1 MTSKSRLL
9 SSVVNKP
16 ESLIGAS
23 LSQPN
28 EVNLQALET
37 AATQYTDVTTL
48 PASGYIG
55 EQAFVASTNRLY
67 IWTGTGWFNIAL
79 VNTDPTISSAGDAN
93 YTMSYGTPITVDV
106 DASDP
111 EGLGLSYSYYT
122 SDSIGSIA
130 TISQDSSQFTIT
142 PSSDYSVEGSF
153 GLVFRA
159 SDGPN
164 IASSSSSTFTLTNQ
178 SPSLSGN
185 SSSYVLATDGST
197 PTVITLTSVDPEGQ
211 PITYAAT
218 GDSGFNAIATVSND
232 SSVFTII
239 PKSADSAVSGTGT
252 LTFTASDGV
261 KSTNGT
267 SSFSVSFTTIIA
279 NSNYTTLLATAVDTS
294 DNNNITDASSN
305 NHSITVT
312 GDAHAGTFSP
322 YRSGGYSTYF
332 DGTTNTYLN
341 VSSSS
346 GGVAIGSGDFTIS
359 FWVYCNDAT
368 SNENYLLDYR
378 PYNFNTGNHP
388 VIYIQSDTTF
398 RYKIAGT
405 DVIVGNTAIST
416 KQWAYFCVARDNG
429 TTKMYVNGTLQTDT
443 YSGTENLTNGSNRP
457 VIGTGAYNISPMF
470 DGYISDLRVVTFL
483 DTTAYSVPTERVSA
497 VTNTS
502 LLTCHLPY
510 IADGSSSGHTIT
522 VNGNVSTKPFSPYD
536 YEEYSAT
543 DHGGSVYFVG
553 GAHFSS
559 QYLSLS
565 GPSMPSGDFT
575 LSTWAYLTS
584 NGSDT
589 TLIDFNGNSGG
600 FRIMYMNGTN
610 GYHFRFYVGGG
621 SVYLYDQSIAHTLNQ
636 WNYIVVV
643 RDSGTFK
650 LYVNNKLIGTSTA
663 NPTFSS
669 SNNVRIGQMISG
681 YGTVEGY
688 LSDIRY
694 NPTTAITDFTP
705 PTAPLSSS
713 GAELHIKGT
722 DASII
727 DKSQSANLK
736 LEGSVDN
743 GWGLDKFITSQQ
755 AVKFNGSTQ
764 YLTVAGSSDFDFGSN
779 DFTVEA
785 WVYTD
790 SSDEQVIT
798 SGRPS
803 GSSWIFLN
811 KTASNTIR
819 ILISTNGSSWAVN
832 STSTETM
839 TLSRWNHISVSR
851 DGSTINMYLNGRL
864 IISTSISGSIHY
876 NTSEEISIGSGQ
888 NDSADRTW
896 NGYISDFRIINGTA
910 VVPPVNGPNEA
921 LTEVTNTKLLTCRP
935 SGASITDLSTT
946 GTTHT
951 IVSVGS
957 TAAAY
962 ANPFGKAM
970 HFDSVDDLI
979 NLNGVLDLSQA
990 CTWEAW
996 IYFDNHSTASGF
1008 MHMFQSASY
1017 SSTDPPFGIR
1027 FKTTGGMKIN
1037 FVLYTTSGNHEV
1049 QSPNAISLDTWYH
1062 LAFSRTSSGVYN
1074 VYIDGTRYS
1083 TFTESATYQSAGD
1096 VMVIGNSGTGSTA
1109 ARYLDG
1115 YMQDIRI
1122 TQGLA
1127 RYTAADESANIPTA
1141 PLEG

>member
-1 MTSKSRLL
+1 MPSKSRLL
-9 SSVVNKP
+9 SSVVNKS

-48 PASGYIG
+48 PASGYVG

-79 VNTDPTISSAGDAN
+79 VNTDPTISSAGAAN
-93 YTMSYGTPITVDV
+93 YTMSYGTPITVNV

-130 TISQDSSQFTIT
+130 TITNDSSQFTIT

-178 SPSLSGN
+178 APSLSGN
-185 SSSYVLATDGST
+185 SSSYVLAKDGST

-211 PITYAAT
+211 PITYTAT

-239 PKSADSAVSGTGT
+239 PKSEDSAVSGTGS

-261 KSTNGT
+261 KSTNAT
-267 SSFSVSFTTIIA
+267 SSFTLNFISIIE
-279 NSNYTTLLATAVDTS
+279 NSNYTTLLATATGTS
-294 DNNNITDASSN
+294 DNNNITDASTN
-305 NHSITVT
+305 NHSITVN

-332 DGTTNTYLN
+332 DG
-341 VSSSS
+341 
-346 GGVAIGSGDFTIS
+346 SGDYLT
-359 FWVYCNDAT
+359 AT
-368 SNENYLLDYR
+368 
-378 PYNFNTGNHP
+378 
-388 VIYIQSDTTF
+388 
-398 RYKIAGT
+398 GT
-405 DVIVGNTAIST
+405 A
-416 KQWAYFCVARDNG
+416 
-429 TTKMYVNGTLQTDT
+429 
-443 YSGTENLTNGSNRP
+443 
-457 VIGTGAYNISPMF
+457 IGTGNFTLEAWIYTASFSNYRTIFTNRGSSNSTGNFVLGVDSAAQVYLYSNNFLITSSSTLSANTWHHVALVRNGTGSGSTVLYIDGSSVGSADVSNNFSDTAYDIGGDTVDSYHWN
-470 DGYISDLRVVTFL
+470 GYISDLRVNIGTAVYTSTF
-483 DTTAYSVPTERVSA
+483 TPPTERLTA
-497 VTNTS
+497 ITNTS

-510 IADGSSSGHTIT
+510 IADGSTNNHSIT
-522 VNGNVSTKPFSPYD
+522 VNGDVSTKPFSPYD
-536 YEEYSAT
+536 YNEYSAA
-543 DHGGSVYFVG
+543 DHGGSAYFVG
-553 GAHFSS
+553 GADYSS

-584 NGSDT
+584 AEDGI

-600 FRIMYMNGTN
+600 FRIVYMSHYGTPQN
-610 GYHFRFYVGGG
+610 NAGYHFRFYTAGGT
-621 SVYLYDQSIAHTLNQ
+621 VYLYDHNINHHLNQ

-650 LYVNNKLIGTSTA
+650 LYVNNKLINTSTA

-669 SNNVRIGQMISG
+669 STNVRIGQTFGGSG
-681 YGTVEGY
+681 TLEGY
-688 LSDIRY
+688 LSDIIY

-705 PTAPLSSS
+705 PTAPLSST

-727 DKSQSANLK
+727 DKSQGANLK
-736 LEGSVDN
+736 LVGNVDN

-755 AVKFNGSTQ
+755 AVEFNGSNQ
-764 YLTVAGSSDFDFGSN
+764 YLTVAGSSDFDFGLN

-811 KTASNTIR
+811 KMASNTIR

-851 DGSTINMYLNGRL
+851 DGSTINTYLNGRL

-876 NTSEEISIGSGQ
+876 DTSEKIAIGSGE
-888 NDSADRTW
+888 NDRADRAW

-935 SGASITDLSTT
+935 SGASITDLSAT

-951 IVSVGS
+951 ITSISS

-962 ANPFGKAM
+962 ASPFGKAM
-970 HFDSVDDLI
+970 HFDGTGDYITNLPDDLFAFGYDPYTI
-979 NLNGVLDLSQA
+979 
-990 CTWEAW
+990 EFW
-996 IYFDNHSTASGF
+996 IYTASYPAYSGSYHIMGSSTSSGDKVVVKLNSQIAIGDCNGDTYTYGNSVYANMPTAGNWVHVAFVRTGILNNQCKCYINGTVSNSDIDNKNWGTATDNTIGATASG
-1008 MHMFQSASY
+1008 SY
-1017 SSTDPPFGIR
+1017 GFNG
-1027 FKTTGGMKIN
+1027 
-1037 FVLYTTSGNHEV
+1037 
-1049 QSPNAISLDTWYH
+1049 
-1062 LAFSRTSSGVYN
+1062 
-1074 VYIDGTRYS
+1074 YI
-1083 TFTESATYQSAGD
+1083 
-1096 VMVIGNSGTGSTA
+1096 
-1109 ARYLDG
+1109 
-1115 YMQDIRI
+1115 QDLRV
-1122 TQGLA
+1122 TKGLA
-1127 RYTAADESANIPTA
+1127 RYTTNFTPPTA
-1141 PLEG
+1141 SLEG